1 MTQTKVLY
9 NGACPICSTEVEGY
23 KRSAEKRGL
32 PIVFQDLNAA
42 DLAVWGVDADQA
54 ARRFHVAKN
63 GEILDGL
70 PAFAALWE
78 DLPNLRWLARLMR
91 LPVIRPLGA
100 VVYDRVLAPALYALH
115 RRRIARRTRAER
127 A

>member
-1 MTQTKVLY
+1 MTKLKVLY
-9 NGACPICSTEVEGY
+9 NGECPICSTEVEGY

-32 PIVFQDLNAA
+32 PIAFEDLNAA
-42 DLAVWGVDADQA
+42 DLAAWGVTEEQA
-54 ARRFHVAKN
+54 ARRFHVARD

-78 DLPNLRWLARLMR
+78 ELPRLRWLARLVR
-91 LPVIRPLGA
+91 LPVIRHVGA
-100 VVYDRVLAPALYALH
+100 AVYDRILAPALYWMH
-115 RRRIARRTRAER
+115 CRRMARRARAER

>member
-1 MTQTKVLY
+1 MSETKVLY
-9 NGACPICSTEVEGY
+9 NGECPICSTEVEGY
-23 KRSAEKRGL
+23 RRSAEKRGL
-32 PIVFQDLNAA
+32 PIAFEDLNTA
-42 DLAVWGVDADQA
+42 DLAAWGVTEEEA

-63 GEILDGL
+63 GKILEGL

-78 DLPNLRWLARLMR
+78 ELPRLKWLARLVR

-100 VVYDRVLAPALYALH
+100 LVYDRILAPVLYGMH
-115 RRRIARRTRAER
+115 CRRMARRARAER